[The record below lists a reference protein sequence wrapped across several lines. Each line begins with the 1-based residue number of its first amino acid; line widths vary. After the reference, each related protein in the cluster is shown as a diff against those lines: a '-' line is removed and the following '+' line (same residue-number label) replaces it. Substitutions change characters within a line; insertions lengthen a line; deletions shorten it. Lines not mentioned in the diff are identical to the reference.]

1 MKIIA
6 FITNIMN
13 KLADILLLDI
23 VKQIPKSLQLAL
35 AAEIEFLNL
44 QVSSDKKS
52 GKKLGKVKEKL
63 YSKLN
68 YRTENYIEKVDDKS
82 VLRE

>member
-1 MKIIA
+1 MISWKW
-6 FITNIMN
+6 
-13 KLADILLLDI
+13 ILD
-23 VKQIPKSLQLAL
+23 VMRNSPNC
-35 AAEIEFLNL
+35 F

>member
-1 MKIIA
+1 MEVDTGRHA
-6 FITNIMN
+6 
-13 KLADILLLDI
+13 KLAELLSK

-82 VLRE
+82 VMRE